1 MTFAAT
7 VFIGT
12 SLDGYIA
19 RSNDDIEWLTS
30 RGEKAGDL
38 GFFAFLDSVDAV
50 IMGRNTY
57 DKVIG
62 FGEENWHY
70 GDRHVGVLSTTLPE
84 DADPRITVYRDLDT
98 LVADLDQRG
107 VKHVYPD
114 GGRLVQSFIRAGRVD
129 RFIIS
134 VAPVLIGSGHRLF
147 GELHDDVP
155 LRLDGVADLG
165 HGFAQL
171 TYTVEK

>member
-1 MTFAAT
+1 MTFSAT

-19 RSNDDIEWLTS
+19 RPDDDIEWLTS

-38 GFFAFLDSVDAV
+38 GFFEFLNSVDAV

-62 FGEENWHY
+62 FGKENWHY

-84 DADPRITVYRDLDT
+84 DTDPRITVYRDMDSL
-98 LVADLDQRG
+98 LADLDQRG
-107 VKHVYPD
+107 IKHVYPD
-114 GGRLVQSFIRAGRVD
+114 GGRLVQSFIRSGRVD
-129 RFIIS
+129 AFIIS
-134 VAPVLIGSGHRLF
+134 VAPVLIGAGHRLF
-147 GELHDDVP
+147 GDLTKDVP
-155 LRLDGVADLG
+155 LRLDSTANLG
-165 HGFAQL
+165 GFAQL
-171 TYTVEK
+171 RYTVER